1 MASSDQEP
9 SGTSPSFGRRVFKA
23 FKALLERMSGKV
35 VEFSRKLKK
44 LGQDDP
50 RRIIHSLKVGLAITL
65 VSLFYYFKPLY
76 DGFGVNAIWAVL
88 TVVVVFEFSVGS
100 TLGRG
105 LNRILATLLAGGLG
119 LGAHRLATLSGETG
133 EPILIAIFVFIIDPT
148 NDRSL
153 LYAAAIVTFLRFLPQ
168 MKARYDY
175 GLMVFILTFCLVS
188 VSGYRDD
195 EVIQMAFRRLTTIMA
210 GCFTTVIVC
219 IVICPVWIGV
229 ELHKLVV
236 GNLEKLGNFLEGFAD
251 EYFQQS
257 YAGDS
262 RDKSFL
268 EGYKSVLTSKSNEE
282 TMASV
287 NLYFTLYIFFYPLKN
302 LTKANLAR
310 WEPRHGQFRFRHPW
324 KQYLKVSNLSR
335 QCAYKIEA
343 LHGYLQSE
351 IQTPQEDR
359 SKIQEPCKIISS
371 ECGKA
376 LKELASTMKKMIRS
390 SALAQPH
397 ITKSKDTLENLKT
410 MLKSGQIW
418 KDSDILEI
426 TPAAAVASLLME
438 VVSWTEKVAEAVC
451 ELESLAHF
459 KSPKPRV
466 TPEDLPQEIIIGAPD
481 DHVITIDG
489 PSDRCLMRNSSR
501 VAKGSRIHS

>member
-1 MASSDQEP
+1 MASSDQEN
-9 SGTSPSFGRRVFKA
+9 SGTSSYSSSDGL
-23 FKALLERMSGKV
+23 FKALAEKMLGKV

-88 TVVVVFEFSVGS
+88 TVVVVFEFSVGA

-105 LNRILATLLAGGLG
+105 LNRMLATLLAGGLG
-119 LGAHRLATLSGETG
+119 LGTHRLATLSGETG
-133 EPILIAIFVFIIDPT
+133 EPILIAVFVFVI
-148 NDRSL
+148 
-153 LYAAAIVTFLRFLPQ
+153 AAIVTFLRFLPQ
-168 MKARYDY
+168 MKVRYDY
-175 GLMVFILTFCLVS
+175 GLMMFILTFCLVS

-195 EVIQMAFRRLTTIMA
+195 EVIKTAFRRLTTITT
-210 GCFTTVIVC
+210 GSITTVIVC
-219 IVICPVWIGV
+219 TFICPVWIGV
-229 ELHKLVV
+229 ELHKVV
-236 GNLEKLGNFLEGFAD
+236 AGNLEKLGNFLEGFAG
-251 EYFQQS
+251 EYFQLS
-257 YAGDS
+257 EAEDS

-268 EGYKSVLTSKSNEE
+268 EGYKSVLTSKGNEE
-282 TMASV
+282 NM
-287 NLYFTLYIFFYPLKN
+287 
-302 LTKANLAR
+302 ANLAR
-310 WEPRHGQFRFRHPW
+310 WEPRHGQFRFNHPW
-324 KQYLKVSNLSR
+324 KQYLKVSNLAR

-343 LHGYLQSE
+343 LHGYLQPE
-351 IQTPQEDR
+351 TQTPQEDR

-376 LKELASTMKKMIRS
+376 LKELASTMKKMRRS
-390 SALAQPH
+390 SALAEPH
-397 ITKSKDTLENLKT
+397 IAKSKVAIENLKT

-438 VVSWTEKVAEAVC
+438 VVSCTENIAEAVR

-466 TPEDLPQEIIIGAPD
+466 TPEDPPQVMDDNQQGAIIGAPD
-481 DHVITIDG
+481 DHVITVNDG
-489 PSDRCLMRNSSR
+489 PSDQYLMRNPSS
-501 VAKGSRIHS
+501 VAEGSRIHL

>member
-133 EPILIAIFVFIIDPT
+133 EPILIAIFVFII
-148 NDRSL
+148 
-153 LYAAAIVTFLRFLPQ
+153 AAIVTFLRFLPQ

-282 TMASV
+282 TM
-287 NLYFTLYIFFYPLKN
+287 
-302 LTKANLAR
+302 ANLAR

-466 TPEDLPQEIIIGAPD
+466 TPEDLPQVIVDFLQEIIIGAPD